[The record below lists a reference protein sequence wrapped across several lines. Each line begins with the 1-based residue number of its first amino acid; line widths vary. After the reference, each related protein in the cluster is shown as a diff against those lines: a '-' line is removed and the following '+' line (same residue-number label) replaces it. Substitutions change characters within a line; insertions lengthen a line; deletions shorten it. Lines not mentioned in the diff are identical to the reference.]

1 VGAALILETSV
12 GSRIDGRGSIATF
25 GGAIRGRKGELIMDM
40 NITKEPQQE
49 GAIARGIERQTSRI
63 PSDLFLWTGL
73 AAIGT
78 SLTLALMGRQKVAN
92 FIGQWVPTVLLFGV
106 YNKIVKVAGHDV
118 RSRDVH

>member
-1 VGAALILETSV
+1 
-12 GSRIDGRGSIATF
+12 
-25 GGAIRGRKGELIMDM
+25 MDM
-40 NITKEPQQE
+40 NMTNQPQQE
-49 GAIARGIERQTSRI
+49 GPIARGIERQTSRI
-63 PSDLFLWTGL
+63 PSDFFLWTGL

-118 RSRDVH
+118 RSRDLH